1 MIPLLLTVATLPQ
14 SSDAPTRAWA
24 RFTESLHLASDSVK
38 RYEEAAAAVDESIRL
53 HLFPSHMQ
61 YVYQAHIHALAGD
74 LDGAIAAYRKL
85 VKIGW
90 VRYQSIQ
97 NYDDEPLALRTD
109 PRWLA
114 IVAELKR
121 KQDRM
126 RVEQD
131 PGAFGLSETLAP
143 RLVKDWTDDLTV
155 SDAELARRLAGFH
168 AYVQPRRTGAWTLGT
183 HRFAMPGVAP
193 IDVDYWVWIPKGYR
207 AERPT
212 PTLVYSHQGWF
223 YNPNPRPWSYEN
235 DLFDNPPREEA
246 ARAGFIEVMPLGSRK
261 IDGSTPQGVEAV
273 RQILVD
279 VKRVLN
285 VDDDRTYLMGHSNG
299 GSLAYRT
306 AGLDPTPYAAFVP
319 LNGWP
324 DPSVPMANFRNR
336 ALFALSAEGDDTF
349 PNADVRTIH
358 DAVASVAPTWELQTV
373 PGGDHA
379 LEPFID
385 AWMPRLFA
393 RMAATRRQPRARERV
408 WEGRA
413 PGGVDW
419 LRVDA
424 LDLARPRAA
433 WHALVVTPSV
443 KTRGDGQGGSPPG
456 PHTQNEDCGM
466 VRAAYSDN
474 AFAVETSRVGKISL
488 WIDPRMVDLAKP
500 IRVTVDGKEAFSGP
514 VKIDRKA
521 MAERFL
527 DAFDRAAVPVARI
540 EVSVPT
546 PDRAP

>member
-1 MIPLLLTVATLPQ
+1 MIPFLLAAVTLRQTP
-14 SSDAPTRAWA
+14 DAPTRAWA
-24 RFTESLHLASDSVK
+24 LFNDSLRLASNSQK
-38 RYEEAAAAVDESIRL
+38 RYKEAQAAVDESIRL

-74 LDGAIAAYRKL
+74 IDGAISAYRRL
-85 VKIGW
+85 VGIGW

-109 PRWLA
+109 SRWLR
-114 IVAELKR
+114 IVAELRR

-126 RVEQD
+126 RREQD
-131 PGAFGLSETLAP
+131 PSAFGLSFTSAP
-143 RLVKDWTDDLTV
+143 RLVKDWADDLAV
-155 SDAELARRLAGFH
+155 SDAELARRLASFH
-168 AYVQPRRTGAWTLGT
+168 AYAQPRKTGAWMLGT
-183 HRFAMPGVAP
+183 HRFAAPRAAP
-193 IDVDYWVWIPKGYR
+193 IDVDYWVWVPRGYR
-207 AERPT
+207 ADRPT

-235 DLFDNPPREEA
+235 DLFDNPPRDEA
-246 ARAGFIEVMPLGSRK
+246 ARAGFIEVMPLGSRRV
-261 IDGSTPQGVEAV
+261 DGSTPEGVEAV
-273 RQILVD
+273 RRILVD

-336 ALFALSAEGDDTF
+336 PILALSAEGDDTF
-349 PNADVRTIH
+349 PNADVRAIH
-358 DAVASVAPTWELQTV
+358 DAVAGVAPTWDLQTV
-373 PGGDHA
+373 SGGDHA

-385 AWMPRLFA
+385 AWMPGLFS
-393 RMAATRRQPRARERV
+393 RMAATRRRPFAPERI

-413 PGGVDW
+413 PGQADW
-419 LRVDA
+419 LRVEA
-424 LDLARPRAA
+424 LDLARPREA
-433 WHALVVTPSV
+433 WHALVVTPTV

-456 PHTQNEDCGM
+456 PHTQNADCGM
-466 VRAAYSDN
+466 ARASYSDN
-474 AFAVETSRVGKISL
+474 AFTVETSRVAKISL
-488 WIDPRMVDLAKP
+488 WISPRMVDLARP
-500 IRVTVDGKEAFSGP
+500 IRVVVDGREAFSGL

-527 DAFDRAAVPVARI
+527 DSFDRAATPVARI
-540 EVSVPT
+540 DVSVPA
-546 PDRAP
+546 PDKAP

>member
-1 MIPLLLTVATLPQ
+1 MVSFLLPAIAFRQ
-14 SSDAPTRAWA
+14 ASDVQAKSWA
-24 RFTESLHLASDSVK
+24 LFNDSLHLASDSVK
-38 RYEEAAAAVDESIRL
+38 RYKEAEAAIDESIRL

-61 YVYQAHIHALAGD
+61 YVYQAHLHALAGD
-74 LDGAIAAYRKL
+74 LDGAIAAYRRL
-85 VKIGW
+85 MKIGW
-90 VRYQSIQ
+90 VRYQSVQ

-114 IVAELKR
+114 IVEELRR

-126 RVEQD
+126 RREQD
-131 PGAFGLSETLAP
+131 PGAFGLSFTLAP
-143 RLVKDWTDDLTV
+143 RLVKDWADDLTV
-155 SDAELARRLAGFH
+155 SDADLARRLAGFH
-168 AYVQPRRTGAWTLGT
+168 AYVQPRRTGAWMLGT
-183 HRFAMPGVAP
+183 HRLATPGAAP
-193 IDVDYWVWIPKGYR
+193 LDVDYWVWVPKGYR
-207 AERPT
+207 ADRPT

-223 YNPNPRPWSYEN
+223 YNPNARPWSYEN
-235 DLFDNPPREEA
+235 DLFDDPPRDEA
-246 ARAGFIEVMPLGSRK
+246 VRAGFIEVMPLGSRK
-261 IDGSTPQGVEAV
+261 TDGSTPQGVEAV

-285 VDDDRTYLMGHSNG
+285 VDDDRAYLVGHSNG

-324 DPSVPMANFRNR
+324 DPSIPMANFRNR
-336 ALFALSAEGDDTF
+336 PILALSAEGDTTF
-349 PNADVRTIH
+349 PNADVRAIH
-358 DAVASVAPTWELQTV
+358 DAVAGLAPTWDLETV

-379 LEPFID
+379 LEPFVD

-393 RMAATRRQPRARERV
+393 RMAATRRGSFAPERV

-419 LRVDA
+419 LGVEA

-433 WHALVVTPSV
+433 WQALIATPSV
-443 KTRGDGQGGSPPG
+443 KTHGDGQGGSPPG
-456 PHTQNEDCGM
+456 PHTQDADCGM
-466 VRAAYSDN
+466 ARASYSDN
-474 AFAVETSRVGKISL
+474 AFTVETSRVAKVAL
-488 WIDPRMVDLAKP
+488 WISPKMIDLSRP
-500 IRVTVDGKEAFSGP
+500 VRVVVDGKEAFSGL

-527 DAFDRAAVPVARI
+527 DTFDRAATPVARI
-540 EVSVPT
+540 EVSVPA
-546 PDRAP
+546 PDKAP